1 MIALRPLAPWL
12 DVVARNPRC
21 PRHKREVG
29 GTDAS
34 RGARR
39 RIKGCE
45 PFTLVRRSMLRP
57 LKRVHEFRD
66 PIHEFIRLG
75 ARSFSA
81 GYCRQRHSPCRCLSP
96 PWPRFLRRC
105 RLAGR
110 EQRRRTGPWHRL
122 RRVGIGASQPEGARA
137 AAAARR
143 MAAEPGQSKIHDVEN
158 TAALIGFAVNA

>member
-21 PRHKREVG
+21 PRQKREVG

-34 RGARR
+34 RGARG

-66 PIHEFIRLG
+66 PIHEFIRLD
-75 ARSFSA
+75 
-81 GYCRQRHSPCRCLSP
+81 RQRGRLLILSHSSGSGTFTSLRSLLWSTPAHPIIALS
-96 PWPRFLRRC
+96 
-105 RLAGR
+105 
-110 EQRRRTGPWHRL
+110 
-122 RRVGIGASQPEGARA
+122 
-137 AAAARR
+137 
-143 MAAEPGQSKIHDVEN
+143 
-158 TAALIGFAVNA
+158 